1 MSIILD
7 ELETERFDR
16 VHRPSKHPE
25 QRNDSEGVEPARRSS
40 FKDKKIIMNAEL
52 VKKALEKVGN
62 PNILVNLISRRVRQ
76 LNSGGG
82 MRSRPLVADTGNL
95 GVADIALLE
104 IVEEKMHWE
113 LPELVELKRPV
124 GRKLKKH

>member
-1 MSIILD
+1 
-7 ELETERFDR
+7 
-16 VHRPSKHPE
+16 
-25 QRNDSEGVEPARRSS
+25 
-40 FKDKKIIMNAEL
+40 MNGEL

-82 MRSRPLVADTGNL
+82 ATSRPLVADTGHL

-104 IVEEKMHWE
+104 IVEGKMGWE
-113 LPELVELKRPV
+113 IPELVVLTRPV
-124 GRKLKKH
+124 GKKRKKR

>member
-1 MSIILD
+1 
-7 ELETERFDR
+7 
-16 VHRPSKHPE
+16 
-25 QRNDSEGVEPARRSS
+25 
-40 FKDKKIIMNAEL
+40 MNAEL

-82 MRSRPLVADTGNL
+82 GISHPLVADTGNL

-104 IVEEKMHWE
+104 IIEEKMGWE
-113 LPELVELKRPV
+113 IPELEALTRPV
-124 GRKLKKH
+124 GKKRKKH